1 MSEQKFGQL
10 NIIVAVYGLQTV
22 TEQIRNL
29 VTDGSPQTLHF
40 TVNNKNIGEDGWV
53 GQKKSIM
60 IVYDYDGGDLHV
72 ATAIEGEAITIDP
85 DKLGNRRPVI
95 PEPFSGSN
103 SLSILAASYG
113 ADDVTYKIKG
123 LISSYNTL
131 SFPVDNTLFG
141 DPWYGVA
148 KTLVIVLGKDHE
160 VSAVEIF
167 TERETCYIDLN
178 EIIPTL

>member
-1 MSEQKFGQL
+1 MLQQKFGQL

-22 TEQIRNL
+22 TEQISNL
-29 VTDGSPQTLHF
+29 VTDGSPQKLHF

-53 GQKKSIM
+53 GQRKSIM

-103 SLSILAASYG
+103 SLSVLAASYG
-113 ADDVTYKIKG
+113 PDDVTYKIKS

-160 VSAVEIF
+160 VSAVEVF